1 MDWTLLHSDNY
12 QMCRVC
18 DIYKLQSDVP
28 MITQTIIYDGVLG
41 DPYHQISAIYVR
53 PYREIEDR
61 F

>member
-1 MDWTLLHSDNY
+1 
-12 QMCRVC
+12 MCRVC